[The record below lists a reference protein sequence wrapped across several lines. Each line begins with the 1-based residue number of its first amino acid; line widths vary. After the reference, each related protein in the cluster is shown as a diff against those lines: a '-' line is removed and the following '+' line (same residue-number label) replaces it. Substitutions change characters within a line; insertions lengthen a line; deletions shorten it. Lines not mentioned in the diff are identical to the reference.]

1 MKEGCSM
8 DEAKRQ
14 WVRAWMRKASSD
26 LQTAGILARPES
38 AHPDT
43 GVYHCQQAAEK
54 SVKAFLAFAD
64 IPIKKTHEVDEL
76 CTKEPAFHS
85 IRADADTVSPFATQ
99 FRYPSIS
106 GCDLEP
112 TEVDLIEA
120 LAAAR
125 RIYDFV
131 LSVLPAETHPI

>member
-1 MKEGCSM
+1 M
-8 DEAKRQ
+8 DEAKRK
-14 WVRAWMRKASSD
+14 WVSAWLRKALSD
-26 LQTAGILARPES
+26 LQTAEILGRPDSE
-38 AHPDT
+38 HHDT

-54 SVKAFLAFAD
+54 AIKAFLAFTNC
-64 IPIKKTHEVDEL
+64 PIEKTHAVDEL
-76 CTKEPAFHS
+76 VALAFIKEPAFDT

-106 GCDLEP
+106 DCDLEP
-112 TEVDLIEA
+112 TESDFIEA

-131 LSVLPAETHPI
+131 LSVLPAETHPV